1 MFRFGLVHYNNEG
14 RFPMVGLLVILAVLV
29 FAAVALGYGVDSRE
43 GSSDERR
50 PASPIG
56 LR

>member
-1 MFRFGLVHYNNEG
+1 MIGLI
-14 RFPMVGLLVILAVLV
+14 MILTTLA
-29 FAAVALGYGVDSRE
+29 FAALAYGFGVDSRDF
-43 GSSDERR
+43 STDERR

>member
-1 MFRFGLVHYNNEG
+1 MFGL
-14 RFPMVGLLVILAVLV
+14 ILILIVVV
-29 FAAVALGYGVDSRE
+29 FGALSFAFGVDSRE
-43 GSSDERR
+43 GSTDDRR

>member
-1 MFRFGLVHYNNEG
+1 MFGLI
-14 RFPMVGLLVILAVLV
+14 MILAVLV
-29 FAAVALGYGVDSRE
+29 FAAVAFAAGVDSRE
-43 GSSDERR
+43 GSTDERR